1 MTAVGSPS
9 QLSPLAVFRNRSFTL
24 LWTAQLISSMGTAL
38 SSLAASILVYRLT
51 GSAFSVGLMM
61 MATALPTLFIGLIA
75 GVFVDRYDRKRIMIG
90 SNVLQAV
97 LVAVIPF
104 LLPYS
109 IVWLY
114 IIVILAS
121 GVNQFFDPAQ
131 SSVLP
136 EVASDDELTA
146 ANSMMTIS
154 SIGSNVIGFA
164 AAGLIASQASI
175 AWAFYI
181 DALTF
186 VVSAACIAF
195 IRVPRL
201 KVEEDTNVAVVLRNL
216 RAGLGFVRDTVS
228 LRSLLTLYLF
238 VGVLFGF
245 GNALNLP
252 FVLRALGATEF
263 EYGVIEGVG
272 LVGFVLGSAFMAT
285 RGDRLH
291 EGQWV
296 VGSILMMGVFIIV
309 FGLSSSIWLALGANM
324 LIAFMNAPS
333 YIGRQ
338 LLIQRQTPREFR
350 GRVNSAFL
358 VTRDVAFVIGMASVA
373 LADVFDVRVLMVTNG
388 LLLVLCGVAGL
399 RLPGLRQ
406 PVAEWRHAV
415 GMLRRAASAPG
426 LGLGRAATLADFAR
440 LDGRL
445 PSVAGLSAQ
454 ERQQVAQEARVYDV
468 DAGTAIVRHGEHSDA
483 AYFILDGRAVAG
495 RAEEGAY
502 RSLEVLQ
509 AGDFFGEIAAMTGVP
524 RTADVV
530 AEQPTTLLQVPAA
543 TLRRMMSNP
552 QLQRLFMSQMT
563 TRMVRMSM
571 IDLPRFAGVD
581 QASLRELR
589 TPERQATA

>member
-1 MTAVGSPS
+1 
-9 QLSPLAVFRNRSFTL
+9 
-24 LWTAQLISSMGTAL
+24 
-38 SSLAASILVYRLT
+38 
-51 GSAFSVGLMM
+51 
-61 MATALPTLFIGLIA
+61 
-75 GVFVDRYDRKRIMIG
+75 MI
-90 SNVLQAV
+90 
-97 LVAVIPF
+97 
-104 LLPYS
+104 
-109 IVWLY
+109 
-114 IIVILAS
+114 
-121 GVNQFFDPAQ
+121 
-131 SSVLP
+131 
-136 EVASDDELTA
+136 
-146 ANSMMTIS
+146 
-154 SIGSNVIGFA
+154 
-164 AAGLIASQASI
+164 
-175 AWAFYI
+175 
-181 DALTF
+181 
-186 VVSAACIAF
+186 
-195 IRVPRL
+195 
-201 KVEEDTNVAVVLRNL
+201 RNL
-216 RAGLGFVRDTVS
+216 RAGLGFIRDTVS
-228 LRSLLTLYLF
+228 LRSLFTLYLF

-252 FVLRALGATEF
+252 FVLQALGATEF

-272 LVGFVLGSAFMAT
+272 LVGFVLGSVFMAT

-296 VGSILMMGVFIIV
+296 VGSILMMGIFMIV
-309 FGLSSSIWLALGANM
+309 FGLSPSIWLALGANM

-338 LLIQRQTPREFR
+338 LLIQRRTPREFR

-373 LADVFDVRVLMVTNG
+373 LADVFDVRVLMLVNG

-399 RLPGLRQ
+399 LPGLRQ
-406 PVAEWRHAV
+406 PVAEWRRAV
-415 GMLRRAASAPG
+415 AMLRRAASPPG
-426 LGLGRAATLADFAR
+426 LGLGRAATFADFD
-440 LDGRL
+440 LLVGRL
-445 PSVAGLSAQ
+445 PSVAGLGVQ
-454 ERQQVAQEARVYDV
+454 DRQQVAKEARVYEV
-468 DAGTAIVRHGEHSDA
+468 DAGTAILRHGERSDA

-495 RAEEGAY
+495 REEEGAY

-530 AEQPTTLLQVPAA
+530 AEQPTTLLQVPGA

-589 TPERQATA
+589 TPEPEPTA